1 MRSFWPAERALG
13 WIVPVLAIV
22 AEGALLAVVYV
33 AIETA
38 IEGRQPLLGTLELSL
53 AAGLAAYAVHRRWL
67 DPDADSVGFLGLLL
81 VLGLAGWLWDDRAR
95 ELLAAGNVLEA
106 LSTHPGGWLTVVA
119 AMRGIGRGREIDDRA
134 VTRFVLIGVP
144 ALAIPW
150 GLGQFAPEALRST
163 FTEQAFVATITFV
176 TAGFVAAGLARLG
189 EIGRETGVDWR
200 RNRSWMG
207 TVFGVLVLVMGV
219 GIPAAILL
227 GLPADAV
234 ARGILDPV
242 LNALVYLLV
251 VVTAAGVFTAAL
263 IARALESL
271 GIRLPLPDRPEAVLP
286 GTPLEPYTIDELR
299 GAITGVTALWVILI
313 VVGLVMLRV
322 WLRQRRGAHARGAR
336 EERSIRLPDEIFRLR
351 LPRRRRSAVVH
362 PQGTPHDAVTAYLA
376 ALDELAGA
384 DPAHARAEHET
395 PRAHARRVAAGPELG
410 ALQAGYS
417 LARYGHRALTDAE
430 HRRALGRW
438 RRLRRRL
445 RSP

>member
-1 MRSFWPAERALG
+1 MRSSWPAERALG
-13 WIVPVLAIV
+13 WLVPVLAIV

-95 ELLAAGNVLEA
+95 ELLAAGNVVEA

-207 TVFGVLVLVMGV
+207 TVFGVLILVIGV

-234 ARGILDPV
+234 VRGILDPV
-242 LNALVYLLV
+242 LNALVYFLV
-251 VVTAAGVFTAAL
+251 AVTAAGIFAAAL
-263 IARALESL
+263 IARALDSF
-271 GIRLPLPDRPEAVLP
+271 GIRLPLPDGPETVLP
-286 GTPLEPYTIDELR
+286 GTPLEPYTIEELR

-313 VVGLVMLRV
+313 VVGLVLLRV
-322 WLRQRRGAHARGAR
+322 WLRQRRSANAHGAR

-351 LPRRRRSAVVH
+351 LPRRRRPVAAH
-362 PQGTPHDAVTAYLA
+362 PRGTPHDAVTAYLA
-376 ALDELAGA
+376 SLDELAGA
-384 DPAHARAEHET
+384 DPARARAEHET

-417 LARYGHRALTDAE
+417 LARYGDRALTDAE

-445 RSP
+445 RSS